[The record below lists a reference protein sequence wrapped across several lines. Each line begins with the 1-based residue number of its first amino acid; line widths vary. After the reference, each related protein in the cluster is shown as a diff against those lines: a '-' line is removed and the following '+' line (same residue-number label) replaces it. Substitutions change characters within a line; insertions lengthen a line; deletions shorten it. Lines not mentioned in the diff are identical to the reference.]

1 MPTVEHHVRA
11 VAREDIASG
20 IVLLLS
26 LPQYTLL
33 RSVDI
38 VRTLLADTQH
48 TVKVMDG
55 HLTDVGFNA
64 PITAYA
70 RGIRGRYLAI
80 RAGKSGAY
88 YIPHTG
94 DLLLLM
100 FTGLLT
106 VPTYRIQESFP
117 VGR

>member
-48 TVKVMDG
+48 TVKVLDG
-55 HLTDVGFNA
+55 HLTPVGFNA
-64 PITAYA
+64 PTTAYA
-70 RGIRGRYLAI
+70 RGIRGRYMAMEKG
-80 RAGKSGAY
+80 AGISGAF

-100 FTGLLT
+100 YTGLLA
-106 VPTYRIQESFP
+106 VPT
-117 VGR
+117 